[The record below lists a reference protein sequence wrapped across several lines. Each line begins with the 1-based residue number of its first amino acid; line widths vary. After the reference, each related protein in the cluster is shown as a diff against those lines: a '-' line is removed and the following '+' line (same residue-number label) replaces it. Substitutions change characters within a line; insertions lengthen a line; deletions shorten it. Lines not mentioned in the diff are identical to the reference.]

1 MYNPIKPDL
10 IVHPIYYKSILEYNL
25 HEVFNVLQL
34 NDLTLNLDFQPKLVR
49 SNGAYPL
56 YNVKLN
62 NFYSN
67 KLVKLSGM
75 KPEYTSYSI
84 KDQTPMYTIEQNG
97 PRYVIWT
104 KDLPLTVCATYIDR
118 ICDYELYAACVRA
131 RQWAATSDIMA
142 SRSIIVFDLD
152 CTLIDDDGNKLQYAD
167 QVLQLARQKYDLVI
181 LYSHGS
187 HLHVDEHVQQFENW
201 HLKNTTS
208 NGGNAEDQ
216 QLFNLILSNGPHG
229 IRSNKNLLHLY
240 NYFPNTRFNTAVLVD
255 DSLYN
260 WTPEYTEFI
269 VPATTTSIYH
279 VLPLI

>member
-25 HEVFNVLQL
+25 HETFNVLQL
-34 NDLTLNLDFQPKLVR
+34 SDLTLNLDFQPKMVR
-49 SNGAYPL
+49 STGVYPL
-56 YNVKLN
+56 TNVKLD
-62 NFYSN
+62 NFYSS

-84 KDQTPMYTIEQNG
+84 KDQTPIYTIEQNG

-104 KDLPLTVCATYIDR
+104 KDSPLTVCATYIDR
-118 ICDYELYAACVRA
+118 IYDYELYASCVRA
-131 RQWAATSDIMA
+131 KLWAASTNIMA

-152 CTLIDDDGNKLQYAD
+152 STLIDDNGKKLQYAD
-167 QVLQLARQKYDLVI
+167 QVLNLARQKYDYMI

-201 HLKNTTS
+201 HSENYIQ
-208 NGGNAEDQ
+208 NGGDSADQ
-216 QLFNLILSNGPHG
+216 QLFNLILSNGTHG
-229 IRSNKNLLHLY
+229 IRANKNLLYLY
-240 NYFPNTRFNTAVLVD
+240 NYFPNIRFSSAVLVD

-269 VPATTTSIYH
+269 VPATTTSIFH
-279 VLPLI
+279 ALPLI